1 MYYEEHKGERK
12 MKKKVSVI
20 VLILLVSILV
30 NPFKVQAAD
39 IDIANC
45 TSEDLVTTFKIEGIT
60 NYDVTKYN
68 KKNDKR
74 INVYV
79 FRGDGCRNCKNFYE
93 YYVANKLL
101 ASHGDKIKIISYEV
115 KNNPQNF
122 RLLNAAKTLLN
133 EQSNAYATPT
143 VFIGNKTF
151 SGDLVVNN
159 ATQKQAEM
167 ETAINALY
175 NSSNRYDIIEE
186 LTCKNVFSDNTTNI
200 TLTSAKKL
208 DKNYVLK
215 VKKVDYQNL
224 KLENAYHYMV
234 GYDISMYKG
243 NVVVPLSNG
252 SYKITIPIS
261 DKYLAYKVG
270 YVKDGKI
277 QEELKATYQNGCIEF
292 TTTHLSEYVVYGTN
306 TTKPETNPDSK
317 PDSKP
322 NTNPDTKPETKPD
335 SKPNINPDTKPET
348 KPDNNQEVK
357 PETKPVEN
365 ENINE
370 TINSNVNQKEEA
382 NTVKNQETEKEQN
395 PKTLDGIQIYIILLG
410 LGVSSLIGS
419 LILFRKKRI

>member
-1 MYYEEHKGERK
+1 

-20 VLILLVSILV
+20 VLILLVSIFV

-39 IDIANC
+39 IDISNC

-68 KKNDKR
+68 KKNDRR
-74 INVYV
+74 INIYV
-79 FRGDGCRNCKNFYE
+79 FRGDGCRNCENFYE

-115 KNNPQNF
+115 RNNPQNF

-133 EQSNAYATPT
+133 EQANTYATPT

-175 NSSNRYDIIEE
+175 NSNNRYDIIEE

-215 VKKVDYQNL
+215 VNKVDYQNL
-224 KLENAYHYMV
+224 KLEETYNYIV
-234 GYDISMYKG
+234 GYDISMYNG
-243 NVVVPLSNG
+243 NVVVPLRNG
-252 SYKITIPIS
+252 SYKIRIPIS
-261 DKYLAYKVG
+261 AKYLAYKVG

-277 QEELKATYQNGCIEF
+277 QEELKATYQNGFIEF

-306 TTKPETNPDSK
+306 TIKPETNPDSK

-335 SKPNINPDTKPET
+335 NNQGAKPET
-348 KPDNNQEVK
+348 KPDNNQGVK

-365 ENINE
+365 ENINQN
-370 TINSNVNQKEEA
+370 INSNENQDANTNQKEEA

-419 LILFRKKRI
+419 LILFRKKEFNL

>member
-1 MYYEEHKGERK
+1 
-12 MKKKVSVI
+12 MKKKVSVM
-20 VLILLVSILV
+20 VLILLVSIFV

-74 INVYV
+74 INIYV
-79 FRGDGCRNCKNFYE
+79 FRGDGCRNCENFYE

-115 KNNPQNF
+115 RNNPQNF

-175 NSSNRYDIIEE
+175 NSNNRYDIIEE

-224 KLENAYHYMV
+224 KLEDTYNYII
-234 GYDISMYKG
+234 GYDISMYNG
-243 NVVVPLSNG
+243 NIVVPLRNG
-252 SYKITIPIS
+252 SYKIRIPIS
-261 DKYLAYKVG
+261 AKYLAYKVG
-270 YVKDGKI
+270 YVKDRKI
-277 QEELKATYQNGCIEF
+277 QEELKATNQNGFIEF
-292 TTTHLSEYVVYGTN
+292 TTTHLSEYIVYGTN
-306 TTKPETNPDSK
+306 T
-317 PDSKP
+317 
-322 NTNPDTKPETKPD
+322 TKPETKPD
-335 SKPNINPDTKPET
+335 SKPNTNPDTKPET

-365 ENINE
+365 EDINQN
-370 TINSNVNQKEEA
+370 INSNVNQDTNTNQKEEA
-382 NTVKNQETEKEQN
+382 NTVKNQENEKEQN

-410 LGVSSLIGS
+410 LGVISLIGS